1 MGNLCPS
8 LGGHAGV
15 TSPYDA
21 VPLHGA
27 GGGAGHA
34 GTGGAN
40 GGMRV
45 RVDPNGDPQKEAL
58 GVLARVLG
66 KSAQPEDETERLRQ
80 DDESF
85 WDDDDGVEYE
95 QDPERRQ
102 HLQGRIKD
110 KEARMRKMAREFSH
124 KMGET
129 RSKIQQIQE
138 EIDEMRREYHRP
150 GTTNSD
156 KQWCRGQLSTL
167 VSNLTSQ
174 ESRLKHM
181 QLVYSAACDGENAL
195 SRTDATM
202 TIAPELNEVA
212 KIIAAAHG
220 ARTVNEFEI
229 STTDALRNP
238 LGKFTAITA
247 GINNFTGSL
256 VTEQG
261 QKDGSHELVSKN
273 MVNHA
278 VEDRVDELLKMGMPR
293 AEEEEEEE
301 EREEVRPAA
310 RVSSK
315 KKPRPSRLRADKKT
329 KSGKRV
335 QIQDELAGLPDT
347 PRHAPMDL
355 PSAPTKP
362 LTPPDQ
368 AVNVDNAA
376 LLL

>member
-8 LGGHAGV
+8 LGGPSGV

-129 RSKIQQIQE
+129 RNKIQQIQE

-261 QKDGSHELVSKN
+261 QKVLAEMSPLVRDLQAQILNGLS
-273 MVNHA
+273 A
-278 VEDRVDELLKMGMPR
+278 S
-293 AEEEEEEE
+293 
-301 EREEVRPAA
+301 ERETFLQLAEKAA
-310 RVSSK
+310 TAGNQY
-315 KKPRPSRLRADKKT
+315 SRAPL
-329 KSGKRV
+329 V
-335 QIQDELAGLPDT
+335 T
-347 PRHAPMDL
+347 PE
-355 PSAPTKP
+355 
-362 LTPPDQ
+362 
-368 AVNVDNAA
+368 
-376 LLL
+376 

>member
-8 LGGHAGV
+8 LGGPAGL

-21 VPLHGA
+21 VPSHGA
-27 GGGAGHA
+27 GGGAGYA

-45 RVDPNGDPQKEAL
+45 RVDPNGDPKKEAL
-58 GVLARVLG
+58 GVLARVMG
-66 KSAQPEDETERLRQ
+66 KSAQPEDETERLRR

-95 QDPERRQ
+95 QDQERRQ
-102 HLQGRIKD
+102 YLQSRVKD
-110 KEARMRKMAREFSH
+110 KETRMRQLAREFSH

-129 RSKIQQIQE
+129 RGKIQQIQE

-150 GTTNSD
+150 GATNSD
-156 KQWCRGQLSTL
+156 KQWCRGQLGTL
-167 VSNLTSQ
+167 VSNLASQ
-174 ESRLKHM
+174 ESRLTHM
-181 QLVYSAACDGENAL
+181 QRVYSAACDGENAL

-229 STTDALRNP
+229 STTDAMRHP

-247 GINNFTGSL
+247 GINNFTDSL
-256 VTEQG
+256 TTEQG

-278 VEDRVDELLKMGMPR
+278 VEDRVDELLKMGVPR
-293 AEEEEEEE
+293 DEEEEAEEEE
-301 EREEVRPAA
+301 EEVRPAA
-310 RVSSK
+310 RVPAK
-315 KKPRPSRLRADKKT
+315 ERRRPSRLRADKKT
-329 KSGKRV
+329 KRGKRV

-347 PRHAPMDL
+347 PRHAPVDL

-368 AVNVDNAA
+368 AVNLSRAA
-376 LLL
+376 MLM